1 MSEPSSG
8 PSELDARLA
17 EIDRRLRTI
26 QTELAPD
33 DESGLAGVGP
43 GPDPA
48 PPAPPPTPAPPS
60 PGPPSPGPG
69 PGPPP
74 TPDPAPPGPA
84 PDPSPP
90 VPSPAFGPPA
100 EAIRDL
106 IELHEGL
113 LSSMRVLLSAYE
125 AAIARLPTS
134 REGSSVR
141 EFTVA
146 AGPFAST
153 ESLRRFERT
162 LAAIPDVREVAIRGY
177 EGQDRAIVDVRFNE
191 PRS

>member
-1 MSEPSSG
+1 
-8 PSELDARLA
+8 
-17 EIDRRLRTI
+17 
-26 QTELAPD
+26 
-33 DESGLAGVGP
+33 
-43 GPDPA
+43 
-48 PPAPPPTPAPPS
+48 
-60 PGPPSPGPG
+60 
-69 PGPPP
+69 
-74 TPDPAPPGPA
+74 
-84 PDPSPP
+84 